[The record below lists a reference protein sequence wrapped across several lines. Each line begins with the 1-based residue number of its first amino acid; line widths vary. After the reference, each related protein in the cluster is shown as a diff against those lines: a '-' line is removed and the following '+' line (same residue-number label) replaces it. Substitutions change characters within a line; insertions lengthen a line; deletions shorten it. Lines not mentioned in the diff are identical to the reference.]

1 MSNQALLQAKN
12 TGCQAPNIFID
23 FLKDYG
29 LYSHDSDWVWSFVL
43 VLSKTILWELFVY
56 WHRGATLS
64 QTMSQA
70 VIYVEGLIGRLHSLT
85 LGVLWSGTLEEATA
99 NCWQKPWA
107 EEKKRERQTERKSG
121 WASERKNEWALAA
134 RLWTEALCLVFRKEW
149 IPGMFPK
156 DKRRCWAKPIKPNT
170 LPLLRKKLLSLLNCT
185 CYVVYQTKLVGN
197 ALSGRGII
205 FFLVSFFPTDNKG
218 LHLLALIR
226 ILFI

>member
-85 LGVLWSGTLEEATA
+85 LGVLWSRTLEEATT

-121 WASERKNEWALAA
+121 WASERKNELALAA
-134 RLWTEALCLVFRKEW
+134 RLWTEALFGFQERVDSWDVPQRQTAVLSK
-149 IPGMFPK
+149 
-156 DKRRCWAKPIKPNT
+156 AHKPNT
-170 LPLLRKKLLSLLNCT
+170 LPLLRK
-185 CYVVYQTKLVGN
+185 
-197 ALSGRGII
+197 
-205 FFLVSFFPTDNKG
+205 
-218 LHLLALIR
+218 
-226 ILFI
+226 